1 MENIL
6 KTGGNSIILG
16 SKYYD
21 GYFPIKENKLLK
33 ITKLIDTHDETKY
46 LDKIRKI
53 KNYTNY
59 YSIPDK
65 EISILLKDSKF
76 FNKIKE
82 LTKNDKVKIF
92 TSNLNIMYID
102 YAGTMDI
109 LDSLN
114 YLTKYGE
121 SKVWINV
128 DSILNFTKQIVY
140 ALIFLHENK
149 MCHLDIKPENIMID
163 YLNGN
168 IVYKIID
175 FGYCSEYPFEDYI
188 NHIRG
193 TPGYFPS
200 HYKNMDYMMPG
211 LPKIIANDMN
221 KVNGIIKMSN
231 DRDLVYKIDSYCL
244 GRVIYLIYY
253 HYLENCVQMCCYD
266 TEYSKKTKLNNIQ
279 QLLLE
284 KDVTKRIKIES
295 IYKNKM
301 I

>member
-16 SKYYD
+16 NKYYD
-21 GYFPIKENKLLK
+21 GYFPIKKNKLLK
-33 ITKLIDTHDETKY
+33 ITNLIDTHDETKF

-53 KNYTNY
+53 KDYDKY

-65 EISILLKDSKF
+65 EIDILIKDSEF
-76 FNKIKE
+76 YNKIKE
-82 LTKNDKVKIF
+82 LTKNDKVQIF

-109 LDSLN
+109 FDSIN

-121 SKVWINV
+121 SKIWINI
-128 DSILNFTKQIVY
+128 DSILNFTKQIVN
-140 ALIFLHENK
+140 ALNFLHENNL
-149 MCHLDIKPENIMID
+149 CHLDIKPENIMID

-168 IVYKIID
+168 IVFKIID

-188 NHIRG
+188 NYIRG
-193 TPGYFPS
+193 TPGYFPC
-200 HYKNMDYMMPG
+200 HYKNIDYMMPG
-211 LPKIIANDMN
+211 LPKIVANDMN

-244 GRVIYLIYY
+244 GRVIHLIYY
-253 HYLENCVQMCCYD
+253 HYLENCVQMCCFD
-266 TEYSKKTKLNNIQ
+266 TEYTKKNKLNNIQ
-279 QLLLE
+279 KLLLE
-284 KDVTKRIKIES
+284 KDVKKRIKIAS
-295 IYKNKM
+295 LYKNKM